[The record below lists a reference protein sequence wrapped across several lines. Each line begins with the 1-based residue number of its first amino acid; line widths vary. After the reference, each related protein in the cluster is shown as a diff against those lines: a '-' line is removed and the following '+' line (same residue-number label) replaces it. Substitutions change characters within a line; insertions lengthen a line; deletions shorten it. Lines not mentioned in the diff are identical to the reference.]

1 MAEARVALEEARVLL
16 YELGDL
22 PMLTDNLNTSM
33 LYYYATGDYEQART
47 LEAEA
52 QRASESS
59 GNVWARASIAIS
71 RSFLALEQGEVGRGI
86 QIVEEALQGNKQ
98 AIVPTVLAICYLSL
112 AALYA
117 TAGALNRA
125 IEWCQQATA
134 LADEIMPSIRQWGFA
149 FLAEAYFRQ
158 GDLAAGR
165 EALAQSQVGFRPD
178 QPPGAFSP
186 IYIPLAEA
194 RLALAEGDYGCAV
207 TLMDVLI
214 ARLRQ
219 YGLRAWLA
227 EALYLKGKALLEQNR
242 LEEARA
248 TLAEGR
254 LEAES
259 TGSRRVLWPILVQL
273 AQAEARRGNAG
284 EAGDLRRQAQEIVIF
299 MADRMGTAELR
310 TTFMSLADARS
321 IFEEIS

>member
-1 MAEARVALEEARVLL
+1 MNCPNCQTANP
-16 YELGDL
+16 D
-22 PMLTDNLNTSM
+22 
-33 LYYYATGDYEQART
+33 
-47 LEAEA
+47 
-52 QRASESS
+52 
-59 GNVWARASIAIS
+59 
-71 RSFLALEQGEVGRGI
+71 
-86 QIVEEALQGNKQ
+86 
-98 AIVPTVLAICYLSL
+98 
-112 AALYA
+112 AAKFCMNC
-117 TAGALNRA
+117 GH
-125 IEWCQQATA
+125 A

-165 EALAQSQVGFRPD
+165 EALAQSQVGFHPD

-273 AQAEARRGNAG
+273 AQAEARRGNTG